1 MSGGGSPRE
10 RASIPAEFVD
20 LLEGRALAHLATIRP
35 DGTPHATPVW
45 IDYQDGLLVV
55 NAREGRV
62 KTANMLARP
71 AVAISIVDPGN
82 PYRYLSIE
90 GIVESIDEDRGLA
103 HMDKLSRRY
112 LGVDRYPWGV
122 EGERR
127 VLFRIRPTRVSADA
141 GRVAIPTAD
150 APAHEAVVGHQQPK
164 P

>member
-1 MSGGGSPRE
+1 MSAGGNPRK
-10 RASIPAEFVD
+10 RASIPVEFLD
-20 LLEGRALAHLATIRP
+20 LLTSRALAHLATMRP
-35 DGTPHATPVW
+35 GCTPQITPVW
-45 IDYQDGLLVV
+45 IDHEDGLLLVS
-55 NAREGRV
+55 AREDRV

-82 PYRYLSIE
+82 PYRYLAIE
-90 GIVESIDEDRGLA
+90 GIVESAEEDRDLA

-127 VLFRIRPTRVSADA
+127 VLFRIRPLKVSADA
-141 GRVAIPTAD
+141 GKVAIPTED
-150 APAHEAVVGHQQPK
+150 QQPARLSSDRVER